1 MTVITVSQSQ
11 RTRAANGGSVDVE
24 KVRAVIAKTLDIDIR
39 RVTDD
44 AHLIRDLG
52 ADWLDRL
59 ELIILVEEISGLEIA
74 DHEADLIEVVG
85 DLIRYSDKRWNIAR
99 QGFPERNPI
108 WVILCARAA
117 QRRRKISAMRTVAAS
132 TSSIVMARPKP
143 KRIRSPRRSA

>member
-1 MTVITVSQSQ
+1 TKRELIMTVITVSQSQ
-11 RTRAANGGSVDVE
+11 RTRTANGGSVDVE
-24 KVRAVIAKTLDIDIR
+24 KVRALIAKTLDIDIR

-85 DLIRYSDKRWNIAR
+85 DLIRYTDKR
-99 QGFPERNPI
+99 RN
-108 WVILCARAA
+108 
-117 QRRRKISAMRTVAAS
+117 VACPAEAP
-132 TSSIVMARPKP
+132 ARPF
-143 KRIRSPRRSA
+143 RSAHRLPRGSRPFDYDPSRSRSRAP

>member
-1 MTVITVSQSQ
+1 M
-11 RTRAANGGSVDVE
+11 RAL
-24 KVRAVIAKTLDIDIR
+24 IAKTLDSDIR

-85 DLIRYSDKRWNIAR
+85 DLIRYSDKRRNVTRSAR
-99 QGFPERNPI
+99 Q
-108 WVILCARAA
+108 ARDNSLAGTHGA
-117 QRRRKISAMRTVAAS
+117 PTL
-132 TSSIVMARPKP
+132 
-143 KRIRSPRRSA
+143 